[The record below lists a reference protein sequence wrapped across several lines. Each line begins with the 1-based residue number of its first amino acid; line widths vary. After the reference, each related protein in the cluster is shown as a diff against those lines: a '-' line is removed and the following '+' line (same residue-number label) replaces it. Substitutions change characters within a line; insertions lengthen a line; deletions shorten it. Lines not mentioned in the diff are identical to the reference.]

1 MLSTLCTGI
10 MGIVGLLMVHQTSL
24 PMNKLRKAMLVGL
37 CIAFVVCYFF
47 LPELFTL
54 SALDKPSLL
63 ILVVLGLLA
72 FSVMFVCRKGLAQL
86 NRRFAKGIFPPR
98 RKKN

>member
-1 MLSTLCTGI
+1 MEELALEQNEQ
-10 MGIVGLLMVHQTSL
+10 LLEQRR
-24 PMNKLRKAMLVGL
+24 LRRLEQKRRRKMQQRM
-37 CIAFVVCYFF
+37 
-47 LPELFTL
+47 
-54 SALDKPSLL
+54 
-63 ILVVLGLLA
+63 VLGLLA